1 MLTAAAGRAPR
12 EPLLAVL
19 AVPARTGW
27 HKDTATYDDN
37 INNTSD
43 TGTSHGGSYQILLG
57 SKILLTSDFF
67 VDLRIQNKHY
77 RTRTLSSSST
87 GVLNGV
93 TGKEYDTVDAVLL
106 IGRAL

>member
-1 MLTAAAGRAPR
+1 MSLYSG
-12 EPLLAVL
+12 LGI
-19 AVPARTGW
+19 GW

-67 VDLRIQNKHY
+67 VDLRIQNKHFLS
-77 RTRTLSSSST
+77 RTYSSS
-87 GVLNGV
+87 GVLNGQLV
-93 TGKEYDTVDAVLL
+93 KKYDTVDTVLS